1 MLPCRTIRILQT
13 HTIKSASPTLLVRLL
28 TRGWELAPEGL

>member
-1 MLPCRTIRILQT
+1 MLPCCIIRILQT
-13 HTIKSASPTLLVRLL
+13 HTIKQASPTLLVSLP